1 MSKKIQT
8 IQSSD
13 KKKFD
18 EQINSFLELGCELHN
33 RGYEVIEK
41 KEEVI
46 YSQVIVIDTNKC
58 FVEYY
63 DNGEISHLCNLNV
76 DGEKDG
82 KWTEWFS
89 SGQKW
94 RQQTY
99 KDDEIGELLTEWFP
113 NGQKMKENHYKDG
126 DWDGLWTTWYM
137 NGQKSSE
144 ITYKRG
150 NYCSH
155 RTWNEDGSLME

>member
-1 MSKKIQT
+1 MSKKIHT

-13 KKKFD
+13 KKEFD
-18 EQINSFLELGCELHN
+18 KQVNQFLESGGDLMDG
-33 RGYEVIEK
+33 GYQVNNTDDGI
-41 KEEVI
+41 V
-46 YSQVIVIDTNKC
+46 YSQVIVFKNCD
-58 FVEYY
+58 VEFYE
-63 DNGEISHLCNLNV
+63 NGQLKSVENYNE
-76 DGEKDG
+76 DGERDG
-82 KWTEWFS
+82 LWTEWFS

-144 ITYKRG
+144 TTYKRG
-150 NYCSH
+150 DYCSH
-155 RTWNEDGSLME
+155 RRWKEDGSDWYD